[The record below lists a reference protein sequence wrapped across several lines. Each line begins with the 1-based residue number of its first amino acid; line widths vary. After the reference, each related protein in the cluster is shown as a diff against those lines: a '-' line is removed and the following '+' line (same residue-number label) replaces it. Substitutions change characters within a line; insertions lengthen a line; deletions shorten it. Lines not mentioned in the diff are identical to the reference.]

1 MAKNSAESLNNVL
14 LIIDREY
21 TDAGGDIHIN
31 PKHLEKFEVETS
43 YLQERLGITPFQSI
57 IFAVIIQCNSTNRC
71 TINSIAKNLGMTYLQ
86 FLSYANE
93 LYALRDNYL
102 IRLRS
107 NNEIRVPPD
116 VIECLMKDTPFEKPR
131 VGELSTMAMFR
142 RVGALMTATANGEMS
157 SPHVVEETE
166 ALIDANPQTSYA
178 KACKKYLKANNINAQ
193 ERLLFYVMS
202 YLYLRRGIS
211 VFDMSDIEDYIQDEN
226 WNMEI
231 KDFFDIE
238 ALDLQ
243 RKGIIEPAR
252 TDGLFERSSFAFN
265 EEVSKEV
272 FSDVKLRTTNIRTVD
287 LNDLKGKPAK
297 QLFYNKEEKGQIER
311 LGSLL
316 KEESLQ
322 KVFSSMREKG
332 LRTGMI
338 CLFYGDPGTGKTETV
353 YQMARRT
360 GRKILEADV
369 AKLRNCYVGETEKN
383 MRALFADYRTA
394 CEENKLKPILLFNEA
409 DAILGKRME
418 GAVKAVDR
426 MENSVQ
432 NILLQEMETFEGI
445 MIATTNLLGN
455 LDPAFERRFLFKIR
469 FNKPELEPRSQIW
482 KSQFP
487 SLTDEEAISLSK
499 EFSFS
504 GGQIENVVRKYTI
517 DSVLSGTEG
526 GYEQLARFCREES
539 VCKTSR
545 NIIGFLICL
554 SPALSA
560 RPCCSSWP

>member
-1 MAKNSAESLNNVL
+1 MAKNLAESLNNVL

-21 TDAGGDIHIN
+21 TDAGGDIHIT

-93 LYALRDNYL
+93 LYALRDNWL
-102 IRLRS
+102 IRIRG
-107 NNEIRVPPD
+107 NNEIKVPSE
-116 VIECLMKDTPFEKPR
+116 VIECLMKDTPIEKPR
-131 VGELSTMAMFR
+131 IDGLNTLAIFR
-142 RVGALMTATANGEMS
+142 RVGGYMKATADDQMPS
-157 SPHVVEETE
+157 SQVVEETE

-178 KACKKYLKANNINAQ
+178 QACKKYLTDNNISAQ
-193 ERLLFYVMS
+193 ERLMFYVMS

-211 VFDMSDIEDYIQDEN
+211 VFDMADIDDYIQDEN

-231 KDFFDIE
+231 KDFFDVE

-252 TDGLFERSSFAFN
+252 TDGLFERGSFSFK
-265 EEVSKEV
+265 EEVSKEM
-272 FSDVKLRTTNIRTVD
+272 FSDIKLYSTNARTVD
-287 LNDLKGKPAK
+287 LNDLKGKPVK

-316 KEESLQ
+316 EEDSLQ
-322 KVFSSMREKG
+322 KVFSSMKEKG

-469 FNKPELEPRSQIW
+469 FNKPTLKLTPLKLPII
-482 KSQFP
+482 KLPFP
-487 SLTDEEAISLSK
+487 SFNPLLFLLLLHPNLSFNLLPLIHPLNLQLLTILLILTFFLYLPFQHIQSNTLFQFIGFNGYGPSEAILLV
-499 EFSFS
+499 E
-504 GGQIENVVRKYTI
+504 ILN
-517 DSVLSGTEG
+517 
-526 GYEQLARFCREES
+526 
-539 VCKTSR
+539 
-545 NIIGFLICL
+545 
-554 SPALSA
+554 
-560 RPCCSSWP
+560 

>member
-1 MAKNSAESLNNVL
+1 MAKNLAESLNNVL

-43 YLQERLGITPFQSI
+43 YLQERLGITPFQSV

-71 TINSIAKNLGMTYLQ
+71 TINTIAKNLGMTYLQ

-93 LYALRDNYL
+93 LYALRDNWL
-102 IRLRS
+102 IRIRA
-107 NNEIRVPPD
+107 NNEIKVPSE
-116 VIECLMKDTPFEKPR
+116 VIECLMKDTPIEKPR
-131 VGELSTMAMFR
+131 IDGLNTLAIFR
-142 RVGALMTATANGEMS
+142 RVGGYMKATADDQMPS
-157 SPHVVEETE
+157 SQVVEETE

-178 KACKKYLKANNINAQ
+178 QACKKYLKDNNISAQ
-193 ERLLFYVMS
+193 ERLMFYVMS

-211 VFDMSDIEDYIQDEN
+211 VFDMADIDDYIQDEN

-231 KDFFDIE
+231 KDFFDVE

-252 TDGLFERSSFAFN
+252 TDGLFERGSFAFK
-265 EEVSKEV
+265 EEVSKEM
-272 FSDVKLRTTNIRTVD
+272 FSDIKLCSTNVRTVD

-297 QLFYNKEEKGQIER
+297 KLFYNKEEKGQIER

-316 KEESLQ
+316 EEESLQ
-322 KVFSSMREKG
+322 KIFSSMKEKG

-432 NILLQEMETFEGI
+432 NILLQEMETFDGI

-482 KSQFP
+482 RSQFP
-487 SLTDEEAISLSK
+487 SLTDEEAISLAK

-526 GYEQLARFCREES
+526 GYEQLAQFCREES
-539 VCKTSR
+539 VGKASR
-545 NIIGFLICL
+545 NKIGFCIN
-554 SPALSA
+554 SDNGEQS
-560 RPCCSSWP
+560 

>member
-1 MAKNSAESLNNVL
+1 MAKNLAESLNNVL
-14 LIIDREY
+14 LIIEQEY

-93 LYALRDNYL
+93 LYALRDNWL
-102 IRLRS
+102 IRIRG
-107 NNEIRVPPD
+107 NNEIKVPSE
-116 VIECLMKDTPFEKPR
+116 VIECLMKDTPIEKPR
-131 VGELSTMAMFR
+131 IDGLNTLAIFR
-142 RVGALMTATANGEMS
+142 RVGGYMKATADDQMPS
-157 SPHVVEETE
+157 SQVVEETE

-178 KACKKYLKANNINAQ
+178 QACKKYLTDNNISAQ
-193 ERLLFYVMS
+193 ERLMFYVMS
-202 YLYLRRGIS
+202 YLYLLRGIS
-211 VFDMSDIEDYIQDEN
+211 VFYMTDIDDYIKDEN

-231 KDFFDIE
+231 KDFFDVE

-252 TDGLFERSSFAFN
+252 TDGLFERGSFSFK
-265 EEVSKEV
+265 EEVSKEM
-272 FSDVKLRTTNIRTVD
+272 FSDIKLYSTNARTVD

-297 QLFYNKEEKGQIER
+297 QLFYNKEEKSQIER

-316 KEESLQ
+316 EEDSLQ
-322 KVFSSMREKG
+322 KVFSSMKEKG
-332 LRTGMI
+332 LRTGII

-369 AKLRNCYVGETEKN
+369 AKLRNFYVGETEKN

-469 FNKPELEPRSQIW
+469 FNKPELEPRAKIW

-487 SLTDEEAISLSK
+487 SLTNEEATSLAK

-526 GYEQLARFCREES
+526 GYGQLAQFCREES
-539 VCKTSR
+539 VGKASR
-545 NIIGFLICL
+545 NKIGFFTN
-554 SPALSA
+554 SDNGEQS
-560 RPCCSSWP
+560 